1 MSVISSIRTHTHT
14 GRSEEKKFS
23 IGNKQ
28 KISMFSI
35 HTAIIYSDLSI
46 LVLQT
51 EIFTITYTHKYL
63 PAEKLTR
70 PLTVTASSNIFFIV
84 QWNPLNKY
92 MDNKYT
98 RLSQFASSPK
108 SKMQTRDDVTGQRV
122 ILKSQDSL

>member
-1 MSVISSIRTHTHT
+1 
-14 GRSEEKKFS
+14 
-23 IGNKQ
+23 
-28 KISMFSI
+28 MFSI

-84 QWNPLNKY
+84 QWNLLNKY

-98 RLSQFASSPK
+98 RLSQLHQAQK
-108 SKMQTRDDVTGQRV
+108 AKCKQGMM
-122 ILKSQDSL
+122 LQDKELF

>member
-1 MSVISSIRTHTHT
+1 
-14 GRSEEKKFS
+14 
-23 IGNKQ
+23 
-28 KISMFSI
+28 MFSI

-46 LVLQT
+46 LALQT

-92 MDNKYT
+92 MDNT
-98 RLSQFASSPK
+98 RLSQFGSSPK